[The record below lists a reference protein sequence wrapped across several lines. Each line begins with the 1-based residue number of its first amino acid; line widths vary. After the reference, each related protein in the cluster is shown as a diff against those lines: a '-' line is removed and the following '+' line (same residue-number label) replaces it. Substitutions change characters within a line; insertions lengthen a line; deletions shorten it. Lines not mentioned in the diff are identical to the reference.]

1 MKKRIGLA
9 SIIFFGLISCST
21 VSNLSQEEVEA
32 LEQHNEEVQQKIE
45 NPEQS
50 SIPKN
55 AERFWTAPDYS
66 SQKNTLGYS
75 DSTFMIPVPLKDRV
89 QFWID
94 IFTKYTTSQGIL
106 HDSRHVHIVYEPVDL
121 SPLDKNHYLTY
132 RKRLKAEQN
141 LIDERKKHIKEILLK
156 LHETKDPGQLAG
168 EELRYWKMFES
179 VDEENKFYE
188 AAQKGRLRFQLGQ
201 SDRFKLGIFYSGR
214 YLQEMEK
221 IFESYNLPKELTRL
235 PFVESSFNIKARS
248 KVGASGIWQFMRGTG
263 REYMKVNNLIDE
275 RNDPIAATEAA
286 ARKLKGNYNA
296 LNSWPLALTAYN
308 YGVYGMKR
316 IVDKYQSTELF
327 DYIGKKPTSRFGFAS
342 ESFYASY
349 LAAVEVEKN
358 AEKYFGKVVWDEPF
372 TYEKVVLTRSL
383 SIKDLKPFF
392 KEDEIGKYNP
402 HFSSII
408 LKGNARIPERTQ
420 IKVPLESKEA
430 FLTFLSKK
438 SDRVVT
444 EESSSGHLKYVV
456 SRGDTLSGISRQ
468 FQVSQD
474 KILQTNEDLNPN
486 LLRPGQILLIP
497 Q

>member
-1 MKKRIGLA
+1 MNKKLAIA
-9 SIIFFGLISCST
+9 SIIFLGLSSCST
-21 VSNLSQEEVEA
+21 VSNLSQEEVDA

-50 SIPKN
+50 AIPKH
-55 AERFWTAPDYS
+55 AERIWVAPDYTT
-66 SQKNTLGYS
+66 QKDTLGYS
-75 DSTFMIPVPLKDRV
+75 ESTFMVPVPLKDRV
-89 QFWID
+89 QFWVD

-106 HDSRHVHIVYEPVDL
+106 HDSRYVHIVYEPVDL

-141 LIDERKKHIKEILLK
+141 LIDEKKNKIKEILLK
-156 LHETKDPGQLAG
+156 LHETKDASQLAG

-179 VDEENKFYE
+179 VDEENKFFE

-221 IFESYNLPKELTRL
+221 IFESHNLPKELTRL

-248 KVGASGIWQFMRGTG
+248 KVGASGIWQFMRGAG
-263 REYMKVNNLIDE
+263 REFMKVNNLVDE

-286 ARKLKGNYNA
+286 AKKLKGNYTS
-296 LNSWPLALTAYN
+296 LNSWPLAVTAYN

-342 ESFYASY
+342 ESFYASF
-349 LAAVEVEKN
+349 LAAIEVEKN

-383 SIKDLKPFF
+383 SVKDLKPFF
-392 KEDEIGKYNP
+392 GEDEIAKYNP
-402 HFSSII
+402 HLSSLI
-408 LKGNARIPERTQ
+408 LKGNARIPERLQ
-420 IKVPLESKEA
+420 IKIPVQNKEA
-430 FLTFLSKK
+430 FLGFLNKK
-438 SDRVVT
+438 QERVVS
-444 EESSSGHLKYVV
+444 EESTTGHLKYVV
-456 SRGDTLSGISRQ
+456 SQGDTLSGISRQ

-474 KILQTNEDLNPN
+474 KIIQTNEDLNPN
-486 LLRPGQILLIP
+486 VLRPGQVLLIP